1 MSVLVLVVYM
11 LLHLLMCARA
21 CLCVCVHART
31 AAAAACLCVFACLS
45 HDVLWR
51 SLTNRTGA
59 SRRWGG
65 VRVGDGHEQTQSR
78 EEELWSRGGGRSG

>member
-1 MSVLVLVVYM
+1 MSVLLLVVYM

-21 CLCVCVHART
+21 CLCVCVRVRT
-31 AAAAACLCVFACLS
+31 AAACLCVFACLS